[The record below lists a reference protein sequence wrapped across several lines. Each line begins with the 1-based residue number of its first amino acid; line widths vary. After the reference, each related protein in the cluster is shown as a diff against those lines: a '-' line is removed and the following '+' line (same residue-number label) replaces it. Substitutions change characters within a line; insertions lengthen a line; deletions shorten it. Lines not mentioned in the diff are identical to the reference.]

1 MSATTGALK
10 HAVAA
15 ATWIRER
22 TQPKTSFVVAP
33 KIVGSRVRWG
43 LIRQIFFPHP
53 EVRRTRVLFAGA
65 GAETNI
71 SDFCKEL
78 GTTLAEMTGSVVAVV
93 EAASE
98 TGIGTEENLWNRKVA
113 DSWQACSVQVAE
125 RVWSVPSVL
134 FGAGCNPGWPD
145 WTSADVKELNAIF
158 DYVLF
163 ASRIDDSETQPFS
176 NMCDAAV
183 LVLTANRTHKEIAVR
198 AKEELLRHRVTLL
211 GAVLDQR
218 TFPIPETIYRLL

>member
-1 MSATTGALK
+1 MSATAGALK

-22 TQPKTSFVVAP
+22 TQPKTSCVIAP
-33 KIVGSRVRWG
+33 KITGRGVPCG
-43 LIRQIFFPHP
+43 LVRQIFFPHP
-53 EVRRTRVLFAGA
+53 EIRRTHILFAGA

-71 SDFCKEL
+71 FDFCQKL
-78 GTTLAEMTGSVVAVV
+78 GTTLAEMTGAVVAVV

-98 TGIGTEENLWNRKVA
+98 PEIGTGENLWNRNTA
-113 DSWQACSVQVAE
+113 ESWQACSMQVAE
-125 RVWSVPSVL
+125 RVWSVPSVF
-134 FGAGCNPGWPD
+134 FGAGCSQAPD
-145 WTSADVKELNAIF
+145 WKSADVKELNAIF

-163 ASRIDDSETQPFS
+163 ASRINDSETQPFS
-176 NMCDAAV
+176 SMCDAAV

-198 AKEELLRHRVTLL
+198 AKEELLRHKVTLL

-218 TFPIPETIYRLL
+218 TFPIPEVIYRLL

>member
-1 MSATTGALK
+1 MSATAGALK

-22 TQPKTSFVVAP
+22 TQPKTSFLVAP
-33 KIVGSRVRWG
+33 KITGSRVRWG

-53 EVRRTRVLFAGA
+53 EVGRTRVLFAGA

-71 SDFCKEL
+71 SEFCKEL
-78 GTTLAEMTGSVVAVV
+78 GTTLAEMTGAVVALV

-98 TGIGTEENLWNRKVA
+98 AGITPRVNLGNGNLA

-125 RVWSVPSVL
+125 RVWSVPAVL
-134 FGAGCNPGWPD
+134 FGVGSNPGRPD
-145 WTSADVKELNAIF
+145 WISADVKELNAVF

-163 ASRIDDSETQPFS
+163 ASRIDDTETQPFS

-183 LVLTANRTHKEIAVR
+183 LVVTANRTHREIAVR
-198 AKEELLRHRVTLL
+198 AKEELLRHNVTLL